1 MSCCSSVVLIST
13 SSPSPSLDPH
23 SWSGQNGLESS
34 LSCGCWHGFYCV
46 FCIDVFLHF
55 LRIGHAVVFFETTDQ
70 TVKGCQS
77 YFFVAVSD
85 SFFPCFSVID
95 FAPPHITA
103 PICPF
108 IRAAY
113 QTSVVHKQHLV
124 MFVIPQN
131 ILAGAIFGPY
141 EGLLLACVL
150 TTVGSTMC
158 YLLSQAFGKQYIV
171 NLFPDK
177 VSMLQRKVG

>member
-1 MSCCSSVVLIST
+1 M
-13 SSPSPSLDPH
+13 
-23 SWSGQNGLESS
+23 
-34 LSCGCWHGFYCV
+34 FY
-46 FCIDVFLHF
+46 IDVFLNF
-55 LRIGHAVVFFETTDQ
+55 PRIGHAVVFFKNIDQ

-77 YFFVAVSD
+77 SFFVAVCG
-85 SFFPCFSVID
+85 SFFFFSPHFSLIE
-95 FAPPHITA
+95 FAPPHTTA
-103 PICPF
+103 PVSQWPLC
-108 IRAAY
+108 
-113 QTSVVHKQHLV
+113 KQLLDYISINTLDLHTRPQYCTNNSILLRLS
-124 MFVIPQN
+124 FLQN

-177 VSMLQRKVG
+177 VSKLQRKVG